1 MTATQ
6 ERVITNLHNQPP
18 TDEQILQDRL
28 AVDYKKYVDEYDTA
42 VKQESFLPEEIATD
56 EDQGKYSD
64 YDKSLTSIR
73 TDFDAFNKKEKKP
86 HDLKVKIINA
96 FFKTKIESIQAIE
109 KRIGEKMTTFS
120 KKKEETERRIAQEKA
135 DAAAREAARLLKE
148 AQEKEREAHEAARK
162 AREEAERIQR
172 EAAAAARKAEEDAAA
187 ARAAAER
194 EAAALRAAAAEEQ
207 RKRQEEID
215 NLRLQAEK
223 DKKAIAAA
231 EEAKKEADRQARQA
245 ERDAKAALEAADNKA
260 KAIQKELKADLKEA
274 EAQVAAV
281 QKESSVAAKE
291 ANYALEDA
299 LKADKQAVKLDRK
312 ADASSSDFNRTRGT
326 MSVTSTSDYWT
337 GHMTDLNTLDLEKL
351 RFHINIDALETAI
364 KSAARAG
371 QRDIAGASIYTE
383 TRLNNR

>member
-28 AVDYKKYVDEYDTA
+28 AIDYKKYVDEYDDA
-42 VKQESFLPEEIATD
+42 VKKESFLPEEIASD

-64 YDKSLTSIR
+64 YDKSLTSVR
-73 TDFDAFNKKEKKP
+73 TDLDAFNKKEKKP

-109 KRIGEKMTTFS
+109 KRIAEKMTAYS
-120 KKKEETERRIAQEKA
+120 AKKEETNRRIAKERA
-135 DAAAREAARLLKE
+135 DAAAREAARLLAE
-148 AQEKEREAHEAARK
+148 AQEKEREAREAARK

-172 EAAAAARKAEEDAAA
+172 EAQAAAKKAEDEAAAARKKAED
-187 ARAAAER
+187 
-194 EAAALRAAAAEEQ
+194 EAAAVRAAAAEEQ
-207 RKRQEEID
+207 RKAQAEID
-215 NLRLQAEK
+215 RLRLDAEK
-223 DKKAIAAA
+223 DKAALAAA
-231 EEAKKEADRQARQA
+231 EEAKKQADRDAKQA
-245 ERDAKAALEAADNKA
+245 ERDAKATLEAADKEA
-260 KAIQKELKADLKEA
+260 KSIQKELKADLKEA

-281 QKESSVAAKE
+281 QKEANVAAKE
-291 ANYALEDA
+291 SNYALEDA
-299 LKADKQAVKLDRK
+299 MKADKHAVKLDRK
-312 ADASSSDFNRTRGT
+312 ADASSSEFNRTRGA
-326 MSVTSTSDYWT
+326 MSVSSTSDYWT

-371 QRDIAGASIYTE
+371 QRDISGASIYTE